1 MLLLSFNWL
10 TLLTFASLGFEN
22 TFTPTGAFPICLVHI
37 SVPEEAALLTCL
49 FLSADIKLWKF
60 FCNSSFRLPPSTCN
74 LVYCKAAAPRWMWG
88 PGWYWWHEMMM
99 IMLIAVGELW
109 LLIACLGLGYDIS
122 ADRVKHFKNSDDK
135 TSHVFTHT
143 HICRH
148 LKFAEDTQTN
158 GNTPP
163 TSHSLMWSWP
173 FGANFLDF
181 QSKGCAYRYFTF
193 LPLSFFLFFM
203 FLQYCFGHKKC
214 KITKRNEASDRDLV
228 QCCQFF
234 MCFWTEMTQ
243 IDKGRGQT
251 NRKVI
256 Y

>member
-37 SVPEEAALLTCL
+37 SVPEEAALLTCF

-135 TSHVFTHT
+135 TSHAFTHA

-158 GNTPP
+158 GETATPHLPP
-163 TSHSLMWSWP
+163 TVSCGPGLLELISWI
-173 FGANFLDF
+173 FRARDVHIGILH
-181 QSKGCAYRYFTF
+181 
-193 LPLSFFLFFM
+193 FFLCLFF
-203 FLQYCFGHKKC
+203 FSLCSCNTALDIKSA
-214 KITKRNEASDRDLV
+214 R
-228 QCCQFF
+228 
-234 MCFWTEMTQ
+234 
-243 IDKGRGQT
+243 
-251 NRKVI
+251 
-256 Y
+256 

>member
-10 TLLTFASLGFEN
+10 TLLTFASLEFEN

-37 SVPEEAALLTCL
+37 SVPEEAALLTCF

-60 FCNSSFRLPPSTCN
+60 FCNSSFRLLPSTSN
-74 LVYCKAAAPRWMWG
+74 LVYCKAAVPQWMWG

-109 LLIACLGLGYDIS
+109 LLIACLGLGCDIS

-135 TSHVFTHT
+135 TSHAFTHT

-158 GNTPP
+158 GETATPQLPP
-163 TSHSLMWSWP
+163 TVSRGPGLLEQISWI
-173 FGANFLDF
+173 FRARDVHICILH
-181 QSKGCAYRYFTF
+181 
-193 LPLSFFLFFM
+193 FFLCLFF
-203 FLQYCFGHKKC
+203 LYLYSCNTALDIKSA
-214 KITKRNEASDRDLV
+214 R
-228 QCCQFF
+228 
-234 MCFWTEMTQ
+234 
-243 IDKGRGQT
+243 
-251 NRKVI
+251 
-256 Y
+256 

>member
-10 TLLTFASLGFEN
+10 TLLTFASLEFEN

-37 SVPEEAALLTCL
+37 SVPEEAALLTCF

-60 FCNSSFRLPPSTCN
+60 FCNSSFRLLPSTSN
-74 LVYCKAAAPRWMWG
+74 LVYCKAAVPQWMWG

-109 LLIACLGLGYDIS
+109 LLIACLGLGCDIS

-135 TSHVFTHT
+135 TSHAFTHT

-148 LKFAEDTQTN
+148 LKFAEDTDKWRDS
-158 GNTPP
+158 NTPT
-163 TSHSLMWSWP
+163 TSHSLTWSWP

-181 QSKGCAYRYFTF
+181 QSKGCAYLYFTF
-193 LPLSFFLFFM
+193 LPLSFFLVFI

-214 KITKRNEASDRDLV
+214 KITKRNEVSDRYRFSVALLV
-228 QCCQFF
+228 FYLLLNWNDTDRQ
-234 MCFWTEMTQ
+234 
-243 IDKGRGQT
+243 R
-251 NRKVI
+251 
-256 Y
+256 